1 MGEYTLDVTS
11 NIWESEVLQYKG
23 LVLADFWAAWCGPC
37 KIVSP
42 VIDELA
48 KEYKEKLRV
57 VKVNTDENPDLA
69 SKYKIMGIPT
79 LMFIKKGTIVDQLVG
94 AVPKGQIKDKIDSLL
109 K

>member
-11 NIWESEVLQYKG
+11 NTWESEVLQYNG

-79 LMFIKKGTIVDQLVG
+79 LMFIKNGATVDQLVG
-94 AVPKGQIKDKIDSLL
+94 AVPKGQIKDKIDTFL

>member
-11 NIWESEVLQYKG
+11 NTWESEVLQYDG

-79 LMFIKKGTIVDQLVG
+79 LMFVKNGAIVDQLVG
-94 AVPKGQIKDKIDSLL
+94 AVPKGQIKDKIDSYI

>member
-11 NIWESEVLQYKG
+11 NTWESEVLQYNG

-79 LMFIKKGTIVDQLVG
+79 LMFIKNGTTVDQLVG
-94 AVPKGQIKDKIDSLL
+94 AVPKGQIKDKIDTFL